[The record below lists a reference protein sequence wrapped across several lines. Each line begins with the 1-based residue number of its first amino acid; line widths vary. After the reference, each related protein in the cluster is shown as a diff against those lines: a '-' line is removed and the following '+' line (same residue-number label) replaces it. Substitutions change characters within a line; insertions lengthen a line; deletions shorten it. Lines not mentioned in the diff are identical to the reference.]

1 MSKRTTRGLAEVQQQ
16 HNYNNKNNNNKYYI
30 SPFVSYRYSNK
41 RERIKSGIGAGY
53 VEYPWG

>member
-30 SPFVSYRYSNK
+30 SPFESYRYSNK

-53 VEYPWG
+53 LE